1 MERGNGQ
8 PHIVLFC
15 DDNDAAEETLK
26 QYFIAVE
33 GQLMMETMNLTTAI
47 FLCLAAHYIFN
58 LSYHAKTGD
67 VFLFLQDKVLEI
79 PSKAGVK
86 RHPSSTSH
94 FSGILREFES
104 IKAKESEE
112 MTDEQN

>member
-15 DDNDAAEETLK
+15 NDSDTDEETLK

-58 LSYHAKTGD
+58 LSYHGD
-67 VFLFLQDKVLEI
+67 VFLFLQEKVLEI

-104 IKAKESEE
+104 IKAQESEE